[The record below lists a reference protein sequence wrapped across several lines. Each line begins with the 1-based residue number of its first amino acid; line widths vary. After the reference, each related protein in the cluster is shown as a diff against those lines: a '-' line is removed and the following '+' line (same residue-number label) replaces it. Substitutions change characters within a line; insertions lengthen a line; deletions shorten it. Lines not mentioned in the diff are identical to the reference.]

1 MANNQIVI
9 SRIQHRRGRRENLP
23 QPLLPGETAV
33 TSDTSQVWVGQDPD
47 LAPSSI
53 NVYNDKADATAQNI
67 VDTNIVEA
75 EFDATFTLANF
86 TTMQGE
92 LVVDA
97 TVTLTAEDILYD
109 DTYRGTIKTLAA
121 SGGTGYTTGDVVT
134 AISAT
139 GSGFVGTATA
149 AAGALTGVT
158 ITAGGINYDSSTTF
172 TVANGSGGTVTITDD
187 DIHGTT
193 VHIAGRTAID
203 VNNTIANIGTAL
215 TNTWFSA
222 QLITSGAYGGTF
234 SNGTRA
240 ANNHTE
246 ASNVVDLINRVNG
259 DAASQTT
266 GLVYTNLN
274 LEVTAPP
281 TVTSLQVAGS
291 DLVTPLTTGT
301 SVAYFRAPAD
311 ITLTEVRASL
321 LTASTSGAVTVDIN
335 VNGSSIL
342 GTLLTIDQDEK
353 TSLTAATPVVIS
365 NTVIASDDEV
375 TVDIDGAGTGALGL
389 IVTFIG
395 VS

>member
-1 MANNQIVI
+1 MANQIVI

-23 QPLLPGETAV
+23 QPLLPGEAAI
-33 TSDTSQVWVGQDPD
+33 TSDTSQVWIGQDPT

-53 NVYNDKADATAQNI
+53 NVYNDKSDTTAQNI
-67 VDTNIVEA
+67 ITNNIVEA
-75 EFDATFTLANF
+75 EFDASFTLANF
-86 TTMQGE
+86 TTLRSE
-92 LVVDA
+92 LVLDG
-97 TVTLTAEDILYD
+97 TVTLTNDDILYD
-109 DTYRGTIKTLAA
+109 DTSRGTIKTLAA
-121 SGGTGYTTGDVVT
+121 TGGTGYNNGDVVT

-158 ITAGGINYDSSTTF
+158 ITSGGQNYDSTTTF
-172 TVANGSGGTVTITDD
+172 TVANGSGGTVTITDA

-193 VHIAGRTAID
+193 VHIAARPAIN
-203 VNNTIANIGTAL
+203 VANNIANIGTAL
-215 TNTWFSA
+215 TNTSFNA

-234 SNGTRA
+234 SNGTRS

-246 ASNVVDLINRVNG
+246 AANVVALMNRVNG
-259 DAASQTT
+259 DSASQTT

-274 LEVTAPP
+274 LEITPPP
-281 TVTSLQVAGS
+281 TQTTMQVAAS
-291 DLVTPLTTGT
+291 DLVTALTTGT

-311 ITLTEVRASL
+311 ITLTEIRASL
-321 LTASTSGAVTVDIN
+321 LTASTSGAVTVDVN
-335 VNGSSIL
+335 VNASSIL
-342 GTLLTIDQDEK
+342 STLLTIDQDEK

-365 NTVIASDDEV
+365 NTTINSDDEI